1 VSCVDNEEGMGM
13 VYERF
18 PFCKMRD
25 MRCFAANDEWGNGV
39 RGAMMDEAKEV
50 KRKKERK
57 KEGRKC

>member
-1 VSCVDNEEGMGM
+1 
-13 VYERF
+13 
-18 PFCKMRD
+18 MRD